1 MIVATTIMGIA
12 VVGLLS
18 GISGATRN
26 AARLREYD
34 RAVQLARLR
43 MNELLVDQR
52 SRATRSL
59 TAPFDPAQTGGL
71 EAGWQARVTPFEMP
85 PVLSP
90 GQMALDRIEL
100 EVWWMSGA
108 QRRTFTLDGY
118 RPRVSEGGRYRVPW
132 CPMRRAS
139 RCDPDRGPDRDHT
152 AQPAHDGHAV
162 RDAHRADGISEDRT
176 AS

>member
-43 MNELLVDQR
+43 INELLVDQR
-52 SRATRSL
+52 LPRNSVVNGL
-59 TAPFDPAQTGGL
+59 FDPAETGGL
-71 EAGWQARVTPFEMP
+71 EAGWQARLSSFEMP
-85 PVLSP
+85 PVVAP

-100 EVWWMSGA
+100 EVWWNSGP
-108 QRRTFTLDGY
+108 QKRTFTLDAF
-118 RPRVSEGGRYRVPW
+118 RPHVLRAEDLVPLV
-132 CPMRRAS
+132 P
-139 RCDPDRGPDRDHT
+139 
-152 AQPAHDGHAV
+152 Q
-162 RDAHRADGISEDRT
+162 
-176 AS
+176 

>member
-43 MNELLVDQR
+43 INELLVDQGLPR
-52 SRATRSL
+52 NTVLAGAFD
-59 TAPFDPAQTGGL
+59 TAETGGL
-71 EAGWQARVTPFEMP
+71 EAGWQAKLSTFEMP
-85 PVLSP
+85 PVVSP

-100 EVWWMSGA
+100 EVWWSSGA
-108 QRRTFTLDGY
+108 QRRTFTLDAF
-118 RPRVSEGGRYRVPW
+118 RPRVLKTEDLVPLV
-132 CPMRRAS
+132 P
-139 RCDPDRGPDRDHT
+139 
-152 AQPAHDGHAV
+152 Q
-162 RDAHRADGISEDRT
+162 
-176 AS
+176 